1 MTEKKGIITA
11 ICWWTQEGSM
21 DLIRLQQL
29 FDSYTEKFET
39 FNNAEHRETYKW
51 AAASHFQKYWDLDAE
66 QFGEM
71 FKVAF
76 EDSGNQI
83 DVPSFQPIGGVLYLC
98 KQNAETMEEVREAFR
113 RLLENDGADL
123 KNRQKRVEGFVT
135 GMNAILQKVAP
146 DKWKYHQDISSAL
159 LYLSLADPDDNY
171 MYKESECKAFAEY
184 LGVKNDVFKKDTLNL
199 PGYYHLC
206 DNVAV
211 ELLQQS
217 DLLQMVDEALE
228 TEADNMDDSSITEV
242 DGDRHLL
249 VYDLIYCAKNFQLYD
264 EELFSGY
271 SGKRSEAGDEEA
283 DQEEKKIKNQIRTL
297 NRKRNTAIK
306 KREALNFPQLKG
318 EEISHLRYG
327 AGTITEQEDK
337 YLTVQF
343 ERAGTK
349 KFVMPEALTKGFLK
363 GVPDE
368 AVELCRT
375 IAELDDTI
383 QKTQREI
390 ELLHIELNGYSDL

>member
-1 MTEKKGIITA
+1 
-11 ICWWTQEGSM
+11 M

-66 QFGEM
+66 HFGEM

-83 DVPSFQPIGGVLYLC
+83 DVPSFQPIGGVLFLC
-98 KQNAETMEEVREAFR
+98 KQNTETMETVREAFR
-113 RLLENDGADL
+113 RLLEPDGNDL
-123 KNRQKRVEGFVT
+123 EERQKRVEQFVT
-135 GMNAILQKVAP
+135 DMNTTLQRTAP

-159 LYLSLADPDDNY
+159 LYLALSDPDENY
-171 MYKESECKAFAEY
+171 MYRENECKLFADY
-184 LGVKNDVFKKDTLNL
+184 LGAGAEVFKNDALDLTE
-199 PGYYHLC
+199 YYRFC
-206 DNVAV
+206 DNVTA
-211 ELLQQS
+211 ELLQQG

-249 VYDLIYCAKNFQLYD
+249 VYDLIYCARNFQLYD

-271 SGKRSEAGDEEA
+271 NGKRPGAGDEET
-283 DQEEKKIKNQIRTL
+283 DQEEKKIRNQIRTL
-297 NRKRNTAIK
+297 SRRSSTARKN
-306 KREALNFPQLKG
+306 REALAFPRLEG
-318 EEISHLRYG
+318 EKVTHLRYG
-327 AGTITEQEDK
+327 AGTITAQEDK
-337 YLTVQF
+337 YLTVTF
-343 ERAGTK
+343 ERAGAK
-349 KFVMPEALTKGFLK
+349 KFVMPEALTKGFLR
-363 GVPDE
+363 GLPEE
-368 AVELCRT
+368 ALDLCKT
-375 IAELDDTI
+375 IAELDETI

-390 ELLHIELNGYSDL
+390 ELLHIELNGYTNA